1 MSFYTS
7 VFSYGNKILY
17 RERNEKGSVKDEIYF
32 KPCLYVN
39 TDKETKYKSIYG
51 KSLER
56 VEFESKDDYMK
67 FIERYSDVSGFEIHG
82 EMQAEYQFIRNK
94 YGDIKPNFDL
104 LDIAYIDIETT
115 CDVGFPKINQPEEK
129 ILAITISRK
138 NEEPVVF
145 CLGDYIAKNNETV
158 FTFDNE
164 DNLLYKFLEHYS
176 TRCPDIISGW
186 NVRFFDIPYLYNRMR
201 MLLGEKIAKKLSP
214 WNIIKEKKVLRKKT
228 GQEETVFEIVGVA
241 TLDYME
247 LYQTFTYVNRE
258 SYSLNYI
265 SYIELGE
272 KKLDYT
278 EYESIQEFYQKNFQK
293 FIEYNIKDVKLVEQ
307 LDDKLQL
314 MKLAVSLAYSA
325 GVNFNDVFS
334 QVKTWDV
341 IIYNYLAKRNIIIP
355 SKKKSR
361 KDEQYIGAY
370 VKEPIVG
377 MHKWVVSFDLNSLYP
392 HLIMQYNI
400 SPETLTA
407 DGMRGTVSPD
417 GVLKN
422 GLVSNGYLK
431 ENKEKDLSTAANG
444 TTYVKNR
451 RGFLPDLM
459 NEMYK
464 DRKMYKSKMI
474 EAEKQ
479 LEAVNNELKQRGIG

>member
-1 MSFYTS
+1 MYQAVAYQQRTNTVHIWDDQKGHLQIKYKPYAYRKSGYGKYVALDGNTVDK
-7 VFSYGNKILY
+7 VFQ
-17 RERNEKGSVKDEIYF
+17 F
-32 KPCLYVN
+32 
-39 TDKETKYKSIYG
+39 DKEEEGLYEADINPETRTLIDMYTDS
-51 KSLER
+51 
-56 VEFESKDDYMK
+56 DDLSVGHSTM
-67 FIERYSDVSGFEIHG
+67 F
-82 EMQAEYQFIRNK
+82 
-94 YGDIKPNFDL
+94 
-104 LDIAYIDIETT
+104 IDIEV
-115 CDVGFPKINQPEEK
+115 DIENGFPTPEEAQNEVTS
-129 ILAITISRK
+129 IAIYDQAGNSRK
-138 NEEPVVF
+138 VWVLDKAGVV
-145 CLGDYIAKNNETV
+145 TS
-158 FTFDNE
+158 T
-164 DNLLYKFLEHYS
+164 NLITSCRTEYELLQQFLLSYYEIKP
-176 TRCPDIISGW
+176 TIITGW
-186 NVRFFDIPYLYNRMR
+186 NIRFFDIPYLYNRMR
-201 MLLGEKIAKKLSP
+201 LLLGEKITKRLSP
-214 WNIIKEKKVLRKKT
+214 WNIIKEKKVTRKRT
-228 GQEETVFEIVGVA
+228 GQEETVFDIVGVA

-247 LYQTFTYVNRE
+247 LYETFTYINRE

-265 SYIELGE
+265 AYVELGE

-307 LDDKLQL
+307 LDNKLQL
-314 MKLAVSLAYSA
+314 IKLAVSLAYSA
-325 GVNFNDVFS
+325 GVNFSDVFS

-417 GVLKN
+417 GIMKN
-422 GLVSNGYLK
+422 GEVSNTYL
-431 ENKEKDLSTAANG
+431 ENNKSKDLSTAANG
-444 TTYVKNR
+444 TTYVRSR

-474 EAEKQ
+474 QAEKE
-479 LEAVNNELKQRGIG
+479 LEAVKNELKKRGIS

>member
-1 MSFYTS
+1 MTFYTN

-17 RERNEKGSVKDEIYF
+17 RQRNENGSEKDEVYF

-39 TDKETKYKSIYG
+39 TDKDSKYKSIYG
-51 KSLER
+51 KNLER

-82 EMQAEYQFIRNK
+82 EMQAEYQFIRNN
-94 YGDIKPNFDL
+94 YPDCQPNYDL

-115 CDVGFPKINQPEEK
+115 SEFGFPNFQSPEEK
-129 ILAITISRK
+129 VIAICISRK
-138 NEEPVVF
+138 NEPSVVF
-145 CLGDYIAKNNETV
+145 CLGEYKKQKDEIV
-158 FTFDNE
+158 HCFDNE
-164 DNLLYKFLEHYS
+164 DNLLYMFLEYFS
-176 TRCPDIISGW
+176 GRYPDIISGW
-186 NVRFFDIPYLYNRMR
+186 SIRFFDIPYLYNRIIR
-201 MLLGEKIAKKLSP
+201 LLGAKIAKKLSP
-214 WNIIKEKKVLRKKT
+214 WNVIKEKIVDRGVIGKHV
-228 GQEETVFEIVGVA
+228 VYDIVGISI
-241 TLDYME
+241 LDYYE
-247 LYQTFTYVNRE
+247 LYKTFTYVNRE
-258 SYSLNYI
+258 SYRLDYI
-265 SYIELGE
+265 ASVELGE

-307 LDDKLQL
+307 LDNKLQL

-325 GVNFNDVFS
+325 GVNFSDVFS

-417 GVLKN
+417 GIMKN
-422 GLVSNGYLK
+422 GEVSNTYL
-431 ENKEKDLSTAANG
+431 ENNKSKDLSTAANG
-444 TTYVKNR
+444 TTYVRNR

-474 EAEKQ
+474 QAEKE
-479 LEAVNNELKQRGIG
+479 LEAVKNELKKRGIS

>member
-1 MSFYTS
+1 MTFYTN

-17 RERNEKGSVKDEIYF
+17 RQRNENGSEKDEVYF

-39 TDKETKYKSIYG
+39 TDKDSKYKSIYG
-51 KSLER
+51 KNLER

-82 EMQAEYQFIRNK
+82 EMQAEYQFIRNN
-94 YGDIKPNFDL
+94 YPDCQPNYDL

-115 CDVGFPKINQPEEK
+115 SEFGFPNFQSPEEK
-129 ILAITISRK
+129 VIAICISRK
-138 NEEPVVF
+138 NEPSVVF
-145 CLGDYIAKNNETV
+145 CLGEYKKQKDEIV
-158 FTFDNE
+158 HCFDNE
-164 DNLLYKFLEHYS
+164 DNLLYMFLEYFS
-176 TRCPDIISGW
+176 GRYPDIISGW
-186 NVRFFDIPYLYNRMR
+186 SIRFFDIPYLYNRIIR
-201 MLLGEKIAKKLSP
+201 LLGAKIAKKLSP
-214 WNIIKEKKVLRKKT
+214 WNVIKEKIVDRGVIGKHV
-228 GQEETVFEIVGVA
+228 VYDIVGISI
-241 TLDYME
+241 LDYYE
-247 LYQTFTYVNRE
+247 LYKTFTYVNRE
-258 SYSLNYI
+258 SYRLDYI
-265 SYIELGE
+265 ASVELGE

-307 LDDKLQL
+307 LDNKLQL

-325 GVNFNDVFS
+325 GVNFSDVFS

-417 GVLKN
+417 GIMKN
-422 GLVSNGYLK
+422 GEVSNTYL
-431 ENKEKDLSTAANG
+431 ENNKSKDLSTAANG
-444 TTYVKNR
+444 TTYVRNR

-474 EAEKQ
+474 EAEKE
-479 LEAVNNELKQRGIG
+479 LEAVKNELKKRGIG

>member
-1 MSFYTS
+1 MSFYTN
-7 VFSYGNKILY
+7 VFSYGNKILF
-17 RERNEKGSVKDEIYF
+17 RERDEKGSTKDEIYF
-32 KPCLYVN
+32 RPCLYVN

-51 KSLER
+51 KNLER

-94 YGDIKPNFDL
+94 YGDVKPNFDL

-115 CDVGFPKINQPEEK
+115 CDAGFPKVDQPEEK
-129 ILAITISRK
+129 IIAITISRK

-145 CLGDYIAKNNETV
+145 CLGEYIPKDKEKA

-164 DNLLYKFLEHYS
+164 DNLLYKFLEYYS
-176 TRCPDIISGW
+176 ARCPDIISGW

-228 GQEETVFEIVGVA
+228 GQEETAFDIVGVA

-265 SYIELGE
+265 AYIELGE

-422 GLVSNGYLK
+422 GPVSNGFL
-431 ENKEKDLSTAANG
+431 EQNKLKDLSTAANG
-444 TTYVKNR
+444 TTYVRNR

-474 EAEKQ
+474 EAEKN
-479 LEAVNNELKQRGIG
+479 LEAIKGELKRRGIG